1 MTMANA
7 MKMTMTTAGRKQK
20 SLNVVGVVGWD
31 FGERKRNLINK
42 WRNVYDS
49 KTRKIGLYLQC

>member
-7 MKMTMTTAGRKQK
+7 MKMTMTTAGRKQM
-20 SLNVVGVVGWD
+20 VVDVVVWA
-31 FGERKRNLINK
+31 FGMRKRKILNK

>member
-1 MTMANA
+1 MTMTNA
-7 MKMTMTTAGRKQK
+7 MKMETARRKQK
-20 SLNVVGVVGWD
+20 FVGVVVWD
-31 FGERKRNLINK
+31 FGMRKRKILNK